1 MAGSPK
7 PHRPSEA
14 GYALIAAVVSIVLFA
29 LMALAA
35 INATRGPTVMLAAE
49 ADRARLQA
57 AADAGV
63 SIAIQGLMAKEPT
76 AQWRFD
82 GQVRRVNFGNATL
95 DIRIEDERGKIALNL
110 INREQADRMFREFGL
125 QGSELETATDSFLDW
140 RDRDDDVRPFG
151 AEADDEAYRARK
163 LKPRDGDMRTLG
175 ELALIKGIGPD
186 LARRIAPFATVNF
199 GTGAFDARY
208 ATPLAARVSA
218 DDEGDADL
226 TGFDAAIV
234 AGQTRRAF
242 RPAVSD
248 SLVGR
253 PLTIIVD
260 ARSGRDARARRRAIV
275 ELTGVEVRPFVIRAR
290 E

>member
-1 MAGSPK
+1 MAASPK
-7 PHRPSEA
+7 PTPPSEA

-35 INATRGPTVMLAAE
+35 INATRGPTVMVAAE

-63 SIAIQGLMAKEPT
+63 SLAIQGLMARATP
-76 AQWRFD
+76 ARWPID
-82 GQVRRVNFGNATL
+82 GSTKRVNFANTTL

-140 RDRDDDVRPFG
+140 RDGDDNVRPFG
-151 AEADDEAYRARK
+151 AEAEDENYVERK
-163 LKPRDGDMRTLG
+163 LRPRDGDLRTLG
-175 ELALIKGIGPD
+175 ELAHIKGIGPD
-186 LARRIAPFATVNF
+186 LARRIAPFSTVNF

-218 DDEGDADL
+218 DNEGDADL
-226 TGFDAAIV
+226 AGFDAPIV
-234 AGQTRRAF
+234 AGQARSAF

-253 PLTIIVD
+253 PLTIIVE
-260 ARSGRDARARRRAIV
+260 ARSGQDARARRRAII
-275 ELTGVEVRPFVIRAR
+275 ELTGVEVRPLVIRAR